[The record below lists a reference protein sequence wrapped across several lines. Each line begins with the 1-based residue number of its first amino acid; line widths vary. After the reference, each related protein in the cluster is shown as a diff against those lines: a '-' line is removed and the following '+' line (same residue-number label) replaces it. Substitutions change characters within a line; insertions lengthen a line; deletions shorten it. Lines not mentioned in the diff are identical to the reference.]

1 MLVLILSFSLGAVG
15 QFWLPKSYVTTIFS
29 TTHILINLGTSI
41 HPANTSHINLSL
53 DHTTLGEKFGIS
65 ASSMLPFV
73 PGYKQGNPTDI
84 SELLSVSAPNARDI
98 LVARTFLHLGRR
110 FCALLCAELN
120 PWRCEKRKN
129 SVRESLPGQKSKTK
143 LQDIRPWHAS
153 WSSLQLEMLRKMDIC
168 RISKPSLPCDLGGIK
183 SHGKTWTTGQ
193 II

>member
-15 QFWLPKSYVTTIFS
+15 RFWLPKSYVTTIFS

-84 SELLSVSAPNARDI
+84 SELMSVSAPNARDI
-98 LVARTFLHLGRR
+98 LVARTSAPGTEI
-110 FCALLCAELN
+110 LCVAVC
-120 PWRCEKRKN
+120 RI
-129 SVRESLPGQKSKTK
+129 ESL
-143 LQDIRPWHAS
+143 
-153 WSSLQLEMLRKMDIC
+153 KM
-168 RISKPSLPCDLGGIK
+168 
-183 SHGKTWTTGQ
+183 
-193 II
+193 